1 MAAYTTYKNLEK
13 PDASELYNI
22 NVANKN
28 NDIIDSELHKLE
40 LKSQSQDNLFATKE
54 SLNEHILSKNNPHG
68 ITKSQLGLSNV
79 NNTSD
84 IDKPV
89 STAQQEAID
98 TALAQSNYYT
108 DAKLADLIDGAPE
121 TLDTLKEVADAIAEN
136 ETVVELL
143 NAAIGTKANQTELD
157 THTNNN
163 VIHITQD
170 DKDNWNDANLK
181 KHLHDNQTVLDG
193 ITSALVTEW
202 NHSVTHVSDSLK
214 HITSEERTAWN
225 AANTHAAS
233 SHAPSD
239 AERNI
244 IAGIQ
249 KNGVD
254 LPVSEDRKVNI
265 DIPTGLSSFDN
276 DSRYVSEQEMEELLS
291 DYSST
296 EQVQQLIDQS
306 LSQIPDGR
314 DGLSAYEIAL
324 SHGFSGTEEE
334 WVMSL
339 NGKDGVDGKTP
350 TIGENSNWFIGSFD
364 TEMPSRGEKGEKGD
378 KGDSGEQG
386 IRGDNGNDG
395 FSPVIIEN
403 VDNSLG
409 IYKLDITTKD
419 GSFTTPNLR
428 GSDSDVSTEY
438 VQELIQETTSGAK
451 IAQNE
456 KGEWGYIPAGA
467 DAVIPFKSSVSDI
480 GGSVQ
485 LNYLKLGTT
494 TSNFIGTLWFEKDAD
509 EVISEEINTTAVLST
524 VSSELENSISCTD
537 GGKYLIGD
545 IFLNTKDTGEV
556 GCCWIE

>member
-89 STAQQEAID
+89 STAQQDAID
-98 TALAQSNYYT
+98 AALAQSNYYT

-136 ETVVELL
+136 ETVVESL
-143 NAAIGTKANQTELD
+143 NAAIGTRANQTELD
-157 THTNNN
+157 THADNN
-163 VIHITQD
+163 VIHVTQD

-265 DIPTGLSSFDN
+265 DIPTRLSSFDN

-296 EQVQQLIDQS
+296 
-306 LSQIPDGR
+306 
-314 DGLSAYEIAL
+314 
-324 SHGFSGTEEE
+324 
-334 WVMSL
+334 
-339 NGKDGVDGKTP
+339 
-350 TIGENSNWFIGSFD
+350 
-364 TEMPSRGEKGEKGD
+364 
-378 KGDSGEQG
+378 
-386 IRGDNGNDG
+386 
-395 FSPVIIEN
+395 
-403 VDNSLG
+403 
-409 IYKLDITTKD
+409 
-419 GSFTTPNLR
+419 
-428 GSDSDVSTEY
+428 
-438 VQELIQETTSGAK
+438 
-451 IAQNE
+451 
-456 KGEWGYIPAGA
+456 
-467 DAVIPFKSSVSDI
+467 
-480 GGSVQ
+480 
-485 LNYLKLGTT
+485 
-494 TSNFIGTLWFEKDAD
+494 
-509 EVISEEINTTAVLST
+509 
-524 VSSELENSISCTD
+524 
-537 GGKYLIGD
+537 
-545 IFLNTKDTGEV
+545 
-556 GCCWIE
+556 

>member
-89 STAQQEAID
+89 STAQQDAID
-98 TALAQSNYYT
+98 AALAQSNYYT

-136 ETVVELL
+136 ETVVESL

-157 THTNNN
+157 THADNN
-163 VIHITQD
+163 VIHVTQD

-181 KHLHDNQTVLDG
+181 KHLHDNQTVLDD

-202 NHSVTHVSDSLK
+202 NHSVTHVSDPVK

-339 NGKDGVDGKTP
+339 NGKDGVDG
-350 TIGENSNWFIGSFD
+350 
-364 TEMPSRGEKGEKGD
+364 
-378 KGDSGEQG
+378 
-386 IRGDNGNDG
+386 
-395 FSPVIIEN
+395 FSPIITEN
-403 VDNSLG
+403 TSNTSE
-409 IYKLDITTKD
+409 IYKLDITTKE

-428 GSDSDVSTEY
+428 G
-438 VQELIQETTSGAK
+438 
-451 IAQNE
+451 
-456 KGEWGYIPAGA
+456 
-467 DAVIPFKSSVSDI
+467 
-480 GGSVQ
+480 
-485 LNYLKLGTT
+485 
-494 TSNFIGTLWFEKDAD
+494 
-509 EVISEEINTTAVLST
+509 
-524 VSSELENSISCTD
+524 TD
-537 GGKYLIGD
+537 GGGNSSETLGLFAFEIRDDGHLWMISDSKVSTDNFLIDGD
-545 IFLNTKDTGEV
+545 GHLIYTLE
-556 GCCWIE
+556 E